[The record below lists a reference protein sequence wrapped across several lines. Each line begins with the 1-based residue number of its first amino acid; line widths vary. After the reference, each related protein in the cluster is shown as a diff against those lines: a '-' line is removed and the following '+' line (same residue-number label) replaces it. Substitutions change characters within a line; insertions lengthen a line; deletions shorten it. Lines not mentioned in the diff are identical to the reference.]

1 LKKPS
6 LHRRATTLLCLLIP
20 CIIGITSI
28 FVLKIQVLAIG
39 DAGYCFRVKN
49 GDTIALSYTH
59 SMYKV
64 PVIERFKVENGMLE
78 LFHVETSDAALEY
91 FGIEGK
97 GINNVRT
104 SVKEFT
110 IPTVSVGHHLLS
122 VSGKNILLGSIK
134 TKDQK
139 IQISLNK
146 QSFASYLINS
156 IWRR

>member
-1 LKKPS
+1 
-6 LHRRATTLLCLLIP
+6 
-20 CIIGITSI
+20 
-28 FVLKIQVLAIG
+28 
-39 DAGYCFRVKN
+39 
-49 GDTIALSYTH
+49 
-59 SMYKV
+59 
-64 PVIERFKVENGMLE
+64 
-78 LFHVETSDAALEY
+78 
-91 FGIEGK
+91 
-97 GINNVRT
+97 NNVRT